1 MLTYVLGI
9 LMAAMAIQ
17 AGFSWFQIKRMYQSI
32 EDLKRTYRHTPNILA
47 MGSAKSGLTFRPG
60 VIVLVVVNDY
70 DEIVDYYEMKGRTV
84 FSKFVQNNVYIGCS
98 ADTAGAFMKRRNERA
113 AFASAL
119 EQVAGK
125 RKTAVC
131 PC

>member
-1 MLTYVLGI
+1 MLTYVLGF
-9 LMAAMAIQ
+9 LMVTMAAQ
-17 AGFSWFQIKRMYQSI
+17 AALGWFQIKRMYQSM
-32 EDLKRTYRHTPNILA
+32 EDLKRSYRHTPYILA
-47 MGSAKSGLTFRPG
+47 IGSAKSGLTFRPG
-60 VIVLVVVNDY
+60 VIVLVVVNDS

-84 FSKFVQNNVYIGCS
+84 FSKFVQKNDYIGCS
-98 ADTAGAFMKRRNERA
+98 VNTAGTFMKRKNEKA

-119 EQVAGK
+119 EQIAEK

>member
-1 MLTYVLGI
+1 MLTYVLGF
-9 LMAAMAIQ
+9 LMVTMAAQ
-17 AGFSWFQIKRMYQSI
+17 AVLGWFQIKRMYQSM
-32 EDLKRTYRHTPNILA
+32 EDLKRTYRHTPYIFA

-60 VIVLVVVNDY
+60 VIVLVVVDDS

-84 FSKFVQNNVYIGCS
+84 FSKFIQKNDYVGCS
-98 ADTAGAFMKRRNERA
+98 VNTAETFMKRKNEKA

-119 EQVAGK
+119 KQISAK

>member
-1 MLTYVLGI
+1 MFTYVLGI
-9 LMAAMAIQ
+9 LMVTMVAQAAF
-17 AGFSWFQIKRMYQSI
+17 GWFQIKRMYQSI
-32 EDLKRTYRHTPNILA
+32 EDLKKAYRHTPNLLA
-47 MGSAKSGLTFRPG
+47 IGTAKSGLTFRPG
-60 VIVLVVVNDY
+60 VIVLVVVNES

-84 FSKFVQNNVYIGCS
+84 FSRFNQKNDYIGCS
-98 ADTAGAFMKRRNERA
+98 ACSVTALMKRKNDKA

-119 EQVAGK
+119 EQISGK